1 MQIRSRVGILT
12 EFPGL
17 YIRLSAWGR
26 LRNFAYKVSRPRIEV
41 NYEDGERVSKRPT
54 YEFQLEAFC
63 DAVLRGAPTL
73 TPPSDAVANM
83 RVIDAIYRAA
93 GMHPRQPSA

>member
-1 MQIRSRVGILT
+1 MWSRTLLKI
-12 EFPGL
+12 
-17 YIRLSAWGR
+17 
-26 LRNFAYKVSRPRIEV
+26 FARVV
-41 NYEDGERVSKRPT
+41 GERGELRITNPVMPQLWHKLVVTRGGVRRVERLSKRPT
-54 YEFQLEAFC
+54 YEFQLQAFC